1 MSRQAYFT
9 RMRSSKLQMKLKLSL
24 SASLLSALFFLSVS
38 AHAQSG
44 RVQPTPTPE
53 EPIKVETEEIKLNV
67 LAFDSQGKFFK
78 DVGVNDLVITENDIL
93 HQPASVR
100 RIPANV
106 LIVLDTGGEMRYVK
120 SLDRTR
126 QIAKALIGALRPED
140 NIAIVQYSDKAELVD
155 DFTNDRSRTLD
166 ALMKRTKF
174 GRGSAMIEGLTL
186 ATETLQKLPVDN
198 RQLVLITD
206 GTDGRNRS
214 SARFD
219 AFQKLAASDISVH
232 VFSYTSLESTDIE
245 PRTKGIS
252 NSPPPKAMP
261 DEVAQQL
268 PNGVKDVATAPKS
281 KTITVDRTF
290 IRNMKARKASLDVAE
305 GELRKLADTTN
316 GEFILPTSI
325 DEMIEKAPQVAR
337 MIDSAYVVTYVP
349 KVSVVETRGMSERKI
364 IVTSKRAGLDV
375 QARRSVLIASK

>member
-1 MSRQAYFT
+1 
-9 RMRSSKLQMKLKLSL
+9 MKSKLSL
-24 SASLLSALFFLSVS
+24 SALLFSAFLLFSSS
-38 AHAQSG
+38 AFAQSG

-53 EPIKVETEEIKLNV
+53 DPIKVETEEIKLNV

-155 DFTNDRSRTLD
+155 DFTNDRRRTLD

-174 GRGSAMIEGLTL
+174 GRGSAMIEGIAL

-305 GELRKLADTTN
+305 GELRKLADNTN

-325 DEMIEKAPQVAR
+325 DEMIDKAPHVAR

-349 KVSVVETRGMSERKI
+349 KVSVVETRGMAERKI

-375 QARRSVLIASK
+375 QARRSVLVASK

>member
-1 MSRQAYFT
+1 MLVISCGTIA
-9 RMRSSKLQMKLKLSL
+9 
-24 SASLLSALFFLSVS
+24 
-38 AHAQSG
+38 AQSG

-67 LAFDSQGKFFK
+67 LAFDSQGRFYK
-78 DVGVNDLVITENDIL
+78 DVVASDLVITENDIL

-126 QIAKALIGALRPED
+126 QIAKALIAALRPED
-140 NIAIVQYSDKAELVD
+140 NVAILQYSDKAELVD
-155 DFTNDRSRTLD
+155 DFTNDRKRTLD
-166 ALMKRTKF
+166 ALMKQTKF
-174 GRGSAMIEGLTL
+174 GRGSAMIEALTL
-186 ATETLQKLPVDN
+186 ATDKLQKLPVDN

-206 GTDGRNRS
+206 GTDGLNRS

-219 AFQKLAASDISVH
+219 AFQKLSASDISVH

-268 PNGVKDVATAPKS
+268 PNGARDVATAPKS
-281 KTITVDRTF
+281 KTITIDRAF
-290 IRNMKARKASLDVAE
+290 IQNMKARKASLDVAE
-305 GELRKLADTTN
+305 GELRKLADNTN

-325 DEMIEKAPQVAR
+325 DEMIDKAPLVAR
-337 MIDSAYVVTYVP
+337 MIDSAYVVTYMP
-349 KVSVVETRGMSERKI
+349 KVPVVATRGTAERKI
-364 IVTSKRAGLDV
+364 EVTSKRPGLDV
-375 QARRSVLIASK
+375 QARRRLLVPGSK

>member
-1 MSRQAYFT
+1 
-9 RMRSSKLQMKLKLSL
+9 MKLKLSL
-24 SASLLSALFFLSVS
+24 SASLFFALFLLSNS
-38 AHAQSG
+38 AFAQSG

-67 LAFDSQGKFFK
+67 LAFDSQGRFFK
-78 DVGVNDLVITENDIL
+78 DVTGNDLVITENDIL
-93 HQPASVR
+93 HQPTSVR

-106 LIVLDTGGEMRYVK
+106 MIVLDTGGEMRYVK

-126 QIAKALIGALRPED
+126 QIAKALIAALRPED
-140 NIAIVQYSDKAELVD
+140 NVAIVQYSDKAEIVD
-155 DFTNDRSRTLD
+155 DFTNDRARTLD
-166 ALMKRTKF
+166 AVMKRTKF
-174 GRGSAMIEGLTL
+174 GRGSAMIEAVTV
-186 ATETLQKLPVDN
+186 ATDILLKLPVDN
-198 RQLVLITD
+198 RHLVLITD
-206 GTDGRNRS
+206 GTDGRDRS

-219 AFQKLAASDISVH
+219 AFQKLTATDISVH
-232 VFSYTSLESTDIE
+232 VFSYTSLESADIE

-305 GELRKLADTTN
+305 IELRKLADNTN
-316 GEFILPTSI
+316 GEFILPTSV
-325 DEMIEKAPQVAR
+325 DEMIDKAPTVAR
-337 MIDSAYVVTYVP
+337 MIDSAYVVTYMP
-349 KVSVVETRGMSERKI
+349 KVPVTATRGLAERKI
-364 IVTSKRAGLDV
+364 EVTSKRPGLDV
-375 QARRSVLIASK
+375 QARRRLLVQESK